1 MTGEDTRE
9 REISPPLMPDTRD
22 AVRARQGVV
31 SFRVVT
37 VLAVSFALAALA
49 LGLTYVLA

>member
-1 MTGEDTRE
+1 MDDQKDM
-9 REISPPLMPDTRD
+9 ISPPLMPDTPQ

-37 VLAVSFALAALA
+37 VLAISLALAVVALAAA
-49 LGLTYVLA
+49 YVFT